1 MLNTWEDKCYRSPG
15 GTEELCGVASLV
27 SSVTPKFMLI
37 AHPNWTDAKYLSKL
51 PRHPRHRRSC
61 QCCHVD
67 NPLINLP
74 LTNTPYADR
83 SYHPLPDIFFGPN
96 TMNVVHDEVVR
107 NFSKL
112 RLYREG
118 AALEAKHPEGNSQCH
133 WISNSL
139 PEFKSCKRI
148 YILPAHN
155 SSVLMPVFVFISSE
169 SVVTNGSSVQK
180 NVPLVGSWP
189 SSKLQACWRHDHIS
203 KKGSSWIKI

>member
-1 MLNTWEDKCYRSPG
+1 
-15 GTEELCGVASLV
+15 
-27 SSVTPKFMLI
+27 MLI

-118 AALEAKHPEGNSQCH
+118 AALEAKHPERNSSH
-133 WISNSL
+133 WISNF
-139 PEFKSCKRI
+139 ESCKRI
-148 YILPAHN
+148 YILPAHD
-155 SSVLMPVFVFISSE
+155 SSILMPVFISSE
-169 SVVTNGSSVQK
+169 SVVTNRSSVQK
-180 NVPLVGSWP
+180 YVPLVGSWP